1 MYTTYRPNAD
11 VLSENVYERN
21 QMIEKKVLM
30 LRKKQNP
37 KIINLIQIVTN
48 LVVKELEN
56 WVNSQQTQNIYD

>member
-1 MYTTYRPNAD
+1 MSIDFYLAD